1 MHLLFILVVSSCYIH
16 STNTLSLYNLCMKM
30 IWIMKV
36 GGLLSMIA
44 CTFIMRD
51 VLIKYNK
58 GERMRLTHL
67 IVFEVRAYI
76 HSKLSL
82 DNFFLT
88 F

>member
-1 MHLLFILVVSSCYIH
+1 M
-16 STNTLSLYNLCMKM
+16 
-30 IWIMKV
+30 

-44 CTFIMRD
+44 CSFIMRD

-67 IVFEVRAYI
+67 IVFEVRVYI
-76 HSKLSL
+76 HNQSVFL

-88 F
+88 L